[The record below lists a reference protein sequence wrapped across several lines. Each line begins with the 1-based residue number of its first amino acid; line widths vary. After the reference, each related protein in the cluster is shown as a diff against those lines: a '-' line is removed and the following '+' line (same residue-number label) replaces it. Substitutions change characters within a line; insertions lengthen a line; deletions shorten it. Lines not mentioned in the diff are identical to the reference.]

1 MKKSLV
7 LILAMLILSA
17 TACGG
22 NTPSESTK
30 SNGETDVQTESVTET
45 EAVDP
50 VVKRDFD
57 GYTFRFLNSN
67 TSYEH
72 NALVIEEETADI
84 IDNAFYLRN
93 MRVGER
99 FNITFAETIT
109 KSPQADYTASS
120 IAGDQSFDIATLR
133 MEWAFPIVVENQA
146 LPWTQIPNIDLTQDY
161 WVQNS
166 LSAFSLM
173 HNVYFAVSAFDIT
186 HYDSVRTFAFNKRL
200 IDQYQL
206 ESPYALVSAGKWTL
220 DTYMEQGMAIA
231 NDVDGDGKWTS
242 ADMYST
248 DSNSNVYVNTLMAGI
263 GSILSIQKDK
273 DDMPYFNLEE
283 EYYLDRM
290 AKVSDMMKERQ
301 NGLIAT
307 NAFASGHALFYNNL
321 ICTLSGLREM
331 EDEFGIIPAP
341 KYDEEQAEY
350 INLGGSP
357 FFMVIPVFSDDL
369 DRTGAIMEG
378 LAVDSVGLID
388 VAYYDKLLKGK
399 TSRDEESSGM
409 LDLIF
414 STLEYYHPLANSY
427 LNAPLADNYIWNSSD
442 QIVSYLQ
449 SVKGKIESE
458 IDTALDTYKTNM
470 GIASAQ

>member
-57 GYTFRFLNSN
+57 GYTFRFLNGN

-206 ESPYALVSAGKWTL
+206 ESPYTLVSAGKWTL

-273 DDMPYFNLEE
+273 DDMPYFKSGGRILPRSDGKGIRHDEGTAE
-283 EYYLDRM
+283 RLDCNKRLCEW
-290 AKVSDMMKERQ
+290 SCSFLQ
-301 NGLIAT
+301 QSHL
-307 NAFASGHALFYNNL
+307 HAVR
-321 ICTLSGLREM
+321 SAR
-331 EDEFGIIPAP
+331 D
-341 KYDEEQAEY
+341 
-350 INLGGSP
+350 GGR
-357 FFMVIPVFSDDL
+357 I
-369 DRTGAIMEG
+369 R
-378 LAVDSVGLID
+378 
-388 VAYYDKLLKGK
+388 
-399 TSRDEESSGM
+399 
-409 LDLIF
+409 
-414 STLEYYHPLANSY
+414 YHPGTK
-427 LNAPLADNYIWNSSD
+427 
-442 QIVSYLQ
+442 V
-449 SVKGKIESE
+449 
-458 IDTALDTYKTNM
+458 
-470 GIASAQ
+470 

>member
-1 MKKSLV
+1 
-7 LILAMLILSA
+7 
-17 TACGG
+17 
-22 NTPSESTK
+22 
-30 SNGETDVQTESVTET
+30 
-45 EAVDP
+45 
-50 VVKRDFD
+50 
-57 GYTFRFLNSN
+57 
-67 TSYEH
+67 
-72 NALVIEEETADI
+72 
-84 IDNAFYLRN
+84 
-93 MRVGER
+93 
-99 FNITFAETIT
+99 
-109 KSPQADYTASS
+109 
-120 IAGDQSFDIATLR
+120 
-133 MEWAFPIVVENQA
+133 
-146 LPWTQIPNIDLTQDY
+146 
-161 WVQNS
+161 
-166 LSAFSLM
+166 
-173 HNVYFAVSAFDIT
+173 
-186 HYDSVRTFAFNKRL
+186 
-200 IDQYQL
+200 
-206 ESPYALVSAGKWTL
+206 
-220 DTYMEQGMAIA
+220 
-231 NDVDGDGKWTS
+231 
-242 ADMYST
+242 MYST

-283 EYYLDRM
+283 EYYLNRM